1 MLDHIVSLAAAIA
14 GPSDAERPLLE
25 ALCAS
30 AEDQLKRRLRPGV
43 APEDCGDA
51 LPCAAALLAAAGLLP
66 CRSAGEP
73 EQFTAGDVSV
83 RTDGGRLCRTAAAL
97 RRQAAGMMVPFC
109 EAGDFAFRGVR
120 G

>member
-51 LPCAAALLAAAGLLP
+51 LPCAGLLP

>member
-83 RTDGGRLCRTAAAL
+83 RTD
-97 RRQAAGMMVPFC
+97 AGMMVPFC